1 MTDSAKNPPRP
12 NGGTPSPDARPS
24 IVLRVFRSLAA
35 AGLGLFGIGL
45 LYVATLELSAQRV
58 KDPGSVGVV
67 VGMGLVCLAAGVRL
81 AFPIKALWKLRLAVG
96 FGWALLL
103 TMVFVLVAPDLFRA
117 HPHDNEAATI
127 QDLRALVAVPST
139 ASAGLVEPIR
149 WGYRR
154 TLHLPAASAAT
165 AAQSRGF
172 AVTATPLEPGRSGVR
187 AFCADTTGA
196 MCFNLDGTAP
206 PVRPDG
212 TCDLDACNTLL

>member
-1 MTDSAKNPPRP
+1 MMTDM
-12 NGGTPSPDARPS
+12 PSPNFRPS
-24 IVLRVFRSLAA
+24 IFLGILRWLAVV
-35 AGLGLFGIGL
+35 GLGLFGIGL
-45 LYVATLELSAQRV
+45 LYVATLELSARRV
-58 KDPGSVGVV
+58 KDPGLVGLV
-67 VGMGLVCLAAGVRL
+67 VGMGLVCLGVAVRL
-81 AFPIKALWKLRLAVG
+81 SLPPRALWKLRLAVG
-96 FGWALLL
+96 LGWALLL

-127 QDLRALVAVPST
+127 QDLRALVADPST
-139 ASAGLVEPIR
+139 ASAVLAEPIR

-187 AFCADTTGA
+187 AFCADTTGV